1 MRVTIRRS
9 SDWKIKKPES
19 VSTIS
24 QENIPGLHR
33 DT

>member
-1 MRVTIRRS
+1 MRVTIKRNS
-9 SDWKIKKPES
+9 GWKIKKPES